1 MHTTKPYIGMIATA
15 IEVDADGFYITE
27 NSDVQI
33 IVDIDGDKITTVSMK
48 NPDGINHPTT
58 YVSHETSIDDS
69 TWRLIFDQNNSPELT
84 LKAIT
89 SKSEL
94 LAFKGIQ
101 TSIMDQYIE
110 LAKSFQLTPNE
121 MKILES
127 LHQAILKRF
136 SVRFKP
142 SFKAETTQVKTKTAP
157 KQTKTEVT
165 QDVK

>member
-1 MHTTKPYIGMIATA
+1 MHTTKPYVGMIVTA
-15 IEVDADGFYITE
+15 IEIDSDGFYITE

-33 IVDIDGDKITTVSMK
+33 IVSISSDKTTTVSMK
-48 NPDGINHPTT
+48 KPDGVEHPIT
-58 YVSHETSIDDS
+58 YVSHETLVDNK
-69 TWRLIFDQNNSPELT
+69 TLRLVFDQNNSPELT
-84 LKAIT
+84 LKALE
-89 SKSEL
+89 SKPEL
-94 LAFKGIQ
+94 LAYPEIQ
-101 TSIMDQYIE
+101 AAVMEQYMD

-121 MKILES
+121 LKVFEL
-127 LHQAILKRF
+127 LHQANIKRF

>member
-1 MHTTKPYIGMIATA
+1 MNTTQPYIGMIATA

-33 IVDIDGDKITTVSMK
+33 IVDINGNKITTVSMK

-101 TSIMDQYIE
+101 TSIMEQYIE
-110 LAKSFQLTPNE
+110 LAISFQLTPNE
-121 MKILES
+121 MKVLES

-136 SVRFKP
+136 SVR
-142 SFKAETTQVKTKTAP
+142 TQVKTKTAP

-165 QDVK
+165 QNVK